1 MQKNA
6 TPNKK
11 QKAIIRSRGLDP
23 DNYTVLKE
31 LNYRIFLIDRR
42 TKTVKI
48 IDKRS

>member
-31 LNYRIFLIDRR
+31 LNYSIFLIDRR